1 MESTQHK
8 LNNI

>member
-1 MESTQHK
+1 MKK